1 MTRSQKRRRGSPRE
15 NTSST
20 PISSIEPTAP
30 TRKPALEWIAVI
42 VIVACAAVLL
52 FWRLGAVYLWQDE
65 ANTAVL
71 AVRMLKHGKPLAYDG
86 VNLLSSDN
94 FAAEDRATI
103 GARTADPKAAVD
115 YVIDRGDLKA
125 DSSWIFQPWG
135 QFVAAAASIRAF
147 GQTTLAA
154 RLPFALAAFA
164 TVLLLYW
171 IARRA
176 TGSVWIA
183 SLSCLLLLAN
193 AYWVLHGRQARY
205 YALSSLFLMLTVLAY
220 DRWQRGGRW
229 GSPLF
234 VAAAWG
240 WFQVDY
246 GTVWPVLGVMFLH
259 ALIVK
264 RRNPGTVL
272 ISGLGLAA
280 AIAPFVFF
288 YQLSGRLA
296 TQSGTWADRFG
307 QTLFNLNQFVIPA
320 VMLATGIVVLVWR
333 WRRLAD
339 AERRLVV
346 VSVGLLLTLTVWV
359 PAVAPMSF
367 LRYVIM
373 AAPIGCLLIAWTLVR
388 AFGKRPALAGIAAA
402 VVALTPWASRPLEG
416 LAPAPVM
423 RPGGSLVRPELTA
436 LVRGVFRTRRDPNQ
450 LVVEWLRQNAQPT
463 DEVLINY
470 EDVPLMYYLP
480 NPIRGGIAAFRAE
493 DDAKT
498 PPRFAILRRS
508 VGFVHWPVFQREI
521 ARYKWDMIPLNAPDV
536 MWGNNPDPMGQ
547 IQDPGTAPDLLIAR
561 RRN

>member
-1 MTRSQKRRRGSPRE
+1 MARSPKRRRGLPQGS
-15 NTSST
+15 
-20 PISSIEPTAP
+20 TAP
-30 TRKPALEWIAVI
+30 ARKPALEWIALTVI
-42 VIVACAAVLL
+42 VVCAAVLL

-71 AVRMLKHGKPLAYDG
+71 AVRMLKYGKPLAYDG

-94 FAAEDRATI
+94 FGAEDRVTI

-115 YVIDRGDLKA
+115 YVIGRGDLKA

-135 QFVAAAASIRAF
+135 QFAAAAASIRVF

-154 RLPFALAAFA
+154 RLPFALAAFGS
-164 TVLLLYW
+164 VLLLYW

-205 YALSSLFLMLTVLAY
+205 YALSSLFLLMTVLAY
-220 DRWQRGGRW
+220 DRWQRGERW
-229 GSPLF
+229 GSPVF
-234 VAAAWG
+234 VAAAWV

-264 RRNPGTVL
+264 RRDSGAVL
-272 ISGLGLAA
+272 ISGLALAA
-280 AIAPFVFF
+280 AIGPFVLF
-288 YQLSGRLA
+288 YQLSGRLSV
-296 TQSGTWADRFG
+296 QSGTWADRFG
-307 QTLFNLNQFVIPA
+307 QNLFNLNQFVIPA
-320 VMLATGIVVLVWR
+320 IVLAAAIVVLGWR
-333 WRRLAD
+333 WRGLAD
-339 AERRLVV
+339 AERRLVLI
-346 VSVGLLLTLTVWV
+346 SVGVLLGLTVWV
-359 PAVAPMSF
+359 PTVAPMSF

-373 AAPIGCLLIAWTLVR
+373 AAPIGCLLTAWALVR
-388 AFGKRPALAGIAAA
+388 GFGPRPALVGIAAA
-402 VVALTPWASRPLEG
+402 AVAVTPWASRPLEG

-423 RPGGSLVRPELTA
+423 RPGGGLVRPELTA
-436 LVRGVFRTRRDPNQ
+436 LVRNVFRTRRDPNQ
-450 LVVEWLRQNAQPT
+450 LVVEWLRQNAHPT

-480 NPIRGGIAAFRAE
+480 NAIRGGIAAFRVE

-498 PPRFAILRRS
+498 PPTFVILRRS
-508 VGFVHWPVFQREI
+508 VGFVHWPVFQRELN
-521 ARYKWDMIPLNAPDV
+521 RYRWDVVPLKAPDV
-536 MWGNNPDPMGQ
+536 LWGNNPDPYGQ
-547 IQDPGTAPDLLIAR
+547 IQDPETARDLFIAR
-561 RRN
+561 RRD